1 MYNLRAHILLCYGGA
16 CISSGGE
23 SVKETMEKA
32 IAKAGLQKEVDIIT
46 TGCMGTC
53 ELGPVMVIYPEGIF
67 YQKVRPE
74 DAEEIVREHLLKGR
88 VVKRLFY
95 KRPRTEE
102 MVEMF
107 NDIDFFKLQRKIA
120 LRNCGVINPLEIGEY
135 IAADGYLALGKVL
148 SEMTPQEVIEEVKK
162 SGLRGRG
169 GAGFPTGLK
178 WQFTAASAGKPKYVC
193 CNADEGDPGAFM
205 DRSILEGDPHSV
217 MEAMMICGYAIGA
230 NQGYIYVRA
239 EYPLAVERLSIA
251 IQQARENGLLGKNIL
266 GFDFDFDIEIRMG
279 AGAFVCGEETAL
291 IRSIE
296 GERGEP
302 RPKPPYPAQKGLFG
316 CPTVLNNVETFA
328 NIPYII
334 LKGAEDFASV
344 GTEKSK
350 GTKVFALA
358 GDINNTGLIE
368 IPIGMPLG
376 TIIYDIGGGIPN
388 HKKLKAVQIGGP
400 SGGCIPA
407 EYLNVKVDYESL
419 QELGAIMGSG
429 GLIVT
434 DEDTC
439 MVDLARY
446 FMEFIQEESCG
457 KCTPCRQ
464 GTRIMLNILERI
476 CEGKGR
482 MEDLEILEE
491 LSGQI
496 KQTALCGLGQTAP
509 NPVLATLRY
518 FREEYIEHIRDKK
531 CRAGVCAELV
541 YAPCS
546 NTCPA
551 SVNVPAYLAYTKE
564 GEIKKALTIHLK
576 DNPFPAVCGR
586 VCPHPCEAKC
596 RRQDIDSP
604 VNIRS
609 VKRFMADSVRNYLEC
624 FPKKQAAK
632 GIKVAVIGAGPSGLS
647 NAYFLTMLGY
657 EVTVFEAEAKPGGM
671 LTYAI
676 PSYRLPKDVVE
687 KEIQA
692 LDEYGI
698 KIITNTKIGQEIT
711 LDELR
716 QQGFQAFYIA
726 IGTGASI
733 MPVIEGL
740 EENDRVI
747 GGLDFLYKINNNQE
761 ITVGEEVMVI
771 GGGNTAIDAARTA
784 KRRGAGE
791 VTIVYRRTREEM
803 PAEREEIEEA
813 EKEGI
818 KIQFLQNIKAAKL
831 NDRHKLVVELVNMR
845 LGEFDKSG
853 RRRPVEIE
861 TSSFTKEI
869 DLLILA
875 IGQKPVLDGL
885 FDKEPVEVNRDGTI
899 YCCSPKGETA
909 VKDIF
914 AGGDVVTGP
923 STVVEAIGQ
932 GQKAAEAIDQYL
944 SGGQEEYPW
953 KVMDPIEVA
962 FDPEEEPVSY
972 PRAEKVL
979 LPLRERGINTEVEKT
994 WDRTAAC
1001 KEATRCLR
1009 CEYKKEEKEEE
1020 EKL

>member
-1 MYNLRAHILLCYGGA
+1 MYNLRAHVLLCYGGA
-16 CISSGGE
+16 CISSGSE
-23 SVKETMEKA
+23 SVKEAVERA
-32 IAKAGLQKEVDIIT
+32 IAKAGLQNEVDVIT

-53 ELGPVMVIYPEGIF
+53 ELGPIIVIYPDGIF
-67 YQKVRPE
+67 YQKVKPE
-74 DAEEIVREHLLKGR
+74 DAEEIVQEHLVKGR

-95 KRPRTEE
+95 KKPKTKE

-107 NDIDFFKLQRKIA
+107 NDIDFFKLQKKIA
-120 LRNCGVINPLEIGEY
+120 LRNCGIINPLDIEEY
-135 IAADGYLALGKVL
+135 IAADGYMALGKVL
-148 SEMTPQEVIEEVKK
+148 TEMTPQEVIEEVKK

-178 WQFTAASAGKPKYVC
+178 WQFTAASPGKQKYVC

-239 EYPLAVERLSIA
+239 EYPLAIERLSIA
-251 IQQARENGLLGKNIL
+251 IEQAKKYGLLGENIL
-266 GFDFDFDIEIRMG
+266 GTNFNFDIELRMG

-291 IRSIE
+291 MRSIE
-296 GERGEP
+296 GKRGQP
-302 RPKPPYPAQKGLFG
+302 RPKPPYPAQKGLFE

-334 LKGAEDFASV
+334 LNGADDFASV

-388 HKKLKAVQIGGP
+388 NKKLKAVQIGGP

-407 EYLNVKVDYESL
+407 DHLNVRVDYESL
-419 QELGAIMGSG
+419 KELGAIMGSG
-429 GLIVT
+429 GLIVM

-457 KCTPCRQ
+457 KCTPCRE
-464 GTRIMLNILERI
+464 GTRIMLEILTRI
-476 CEGKGR
+476 CEGKGK
-482 MEDLEILEE
+482 MEDLDTLEE
-491 LSGQI
+491 LSYQI
-496 KQTALCGLGQTAP
+496 KDTALCGLGQTAP
-509 NPVLATLRY
+509 NPVLSTLRY
-518 FREEYIEHIRDKK
+518 FRDEYIEHIRDKK

-546 NTCPA
+546 NACPA

-564 GEIKKALTIHLK
+564 GQIKKALQVHLK
-576 DNPFPAVCGR
+576 NNPFPAVCGR
-586 VCPHPCEAKC
+586 VCPHKCEAKC
-596 RRQDIDSP
+596 RRNDLDAA

-609 VKRFMADSVRNYLEC
+609 VKRFMADAIEDYLEC
-624 FPKKQAAK
+624 FPEKQPFK
-632 GIKVAVIGAGPSGLS
+632 GIKVAVIGSGPSGLS

-657 EVTVFEAEAKPGGM
+657 DVTVFESKAKAGGM

-676 PSYRLPKDVVE
+676 PPYRLPKDIVE

-692 LDEYGI
+692 LCQYGI
-698 KIITNTKIGQEIT
+698 KIKTNTKVGKDISI
-711 LDELR
+711 DELR
-716 QQGFQAFYIA
+716 KQGFKAFYIA
-726 IGTGASI
+726 IGAGESV
-733 MPVIEGL
+733 MPPLEGID
-740 EENDRVI
+740 ENDRVI
-747 GGLDFLYKINNNQE
+747 SGLDFLYKINNNQK
-761 ITVGEEVMVI
+761 ISVGQDVVVI

-784 KRRGAGE
+784 KRMGATN
-791 VTIVYRRTREEM
+791 VTIVYRRTKEEM
-803 PAEREEIEEA
+803 PAEIEEIKEA
-813 EKEGI
+813 EEEGI
-818 KIQFLQNIKAAKL
+818 KIQFLQNIKAVKI
-831 NDRHKLVVELVNMR
+831 NDRNKLAAEFVKMR
-845 LGEFDKSG
+845 LGEFDRSG

-861 TSSFTKEI
+861 TSLFTKEI

-875 IGQKPVLDGL
+875 IGQKPSLNGL
-885 FDKEPVEVNRDGTI
+885 FNKDLVKINRDGTI
-899 YCCSPKGETA
+899 YCHSHKGETMI
-909 VKDIF
+909 KDIF

-932 GQKAAEAIDQYL
+932 AQKAAEAMDRYL
-944 SGGQEEYPW
+944 TGGLEEYPW
-953 KVMDPIEVA
+953 NIKDPIEVA

-972 PRAEKVL
+972 NRAENILIPVE
-979 LPLRERGINTEVEKT
+979 ERDGYTEVEKT
-994 WDRTAAC
+994 WDKTTAC
-1001 KEATRCLR
+1001 KEAERCLR
-1009 CEYKKEEKEEE
+1009 CEYKKEEESEE
-1020 EKL
+1020 L